1 MTVRERR
8 GRTTRRLLLGVA
20 LLAIATIAVGYW
32 RGVADGRLGTATP
45 PFVFGW
51 HPAAELPLAL
61 LAAIVLAAAAGAGPW
76 LREWGLETRTSA
88 GERATDQRA
97 APPTPPTGADGPA
110 AALGF
115 ASVLF
120 AVALVAGL
128 ALGAARTGTHG
139 WWEIFDLGPRGS
151 FEAANEY
158 LPGQPTLTWGVHF
171 YLDRFAEMVPSQPVN
186 IAGHPPGPLLLMRVL
201 GIETAQGLAALC
213 IVGAALIAPLTYAI
227 ARALPTDERTAR
239 TAGLLA
245 ALSPIV
251 LLDGFTS
258 FDAVFAAMGAAA
270 AALLLSRR
278 PPAVAA
284 GVLAFAVCTV
294 FSWALLGVGA
304 AVALTVLL
312 RDGWRRGLLVAGA
325 CGVGFL
331 GINAILAA
339 GWGYDP
345 IGTLRAT
352 EGVYRN
358 SLAQVRPYWFW
369 LFGSPVA
376 WGVMLGPVIVGAILV
391 AALRRSPVAIAIAT
405 VVVVAAVVGFTKA
418 ETERIWLIFV
428 PLACVA
434 AASAIPPGRLRLVLA
449 TLVVPAFALQLL
461 VGTVW

>member
-1 MTVRERR
+1 MALPASAVR
-8 GRTTRRLLLGVA
+8 
-20 LLAIATIAVGYW
+20 ATGEETPAVGW
-32 RGVADGRLGTATP
+32 
-45 PFVFGW
+45 
-51 HPAAELPLAL
+51 
-61 LAAIVLAAAAGAGPW
+61 AG
-76 LREWGLETRTSA
+76 
-88 GERATDQRA
+88 
-97 APPTPPTGADGPA
+97 
-110 AALGF
+110 ALGF
-115 ASVLF
+115 ALALF
-120 AVALVAGL
+120 GVALAAGL

-158 LPGQPTLTWGVHF
+158 LPGRPTLTWGVPF

-201 GIETAQGLAALC
+201 GIETAQALAALC
-213 IVGAALIAPLTYAI
+213 IAGAALIAPLTYAI
-227 ARALPTDERTAR
+227 ARALPADERTAR

-278 PPAVAA
+278 PAVVVAGAA
-284 GVLAFAVCTV
+284 AFAVCTL

-304 AVALTVLL
+304 AVALTVVL
-312 RDGWRRGLLVAGA
+312 RDGWRRGLLVAAA
-325 CGVGFL
+325 CGVGFV
-331 GINAILAA
+331 GINAVLAA

-358 SLAQVRPYWFW
+358 SLAQVRPLWFW

-376 WGVMLGPVIVGAILV
+376 WGVMLGPVIVGGMLV
-391 AALRRSPVAIAIAT
+391 AALRRSPVAVAIVT
-405 VVVVAAVVGFTKA
+405 VVVVAAVAGFTKA